1 VTARTTLVTV
11 AILALAPAAAH
22 AAPWSAPR
30 SVTVSGQAREPV
42 VALGGPDAAGV
53 AYVRHIGGADRVEL
67 RQGTVDTLGTPVIT
81 ARDSRGL
88 DSTALTYS
96 GHSALVLWRQF
107 RTPDARVLQ
116 LSSVTRSGAR
126 TGPNAITGPPNSY
139 DPAFVTPNLVR
150 FNRRTSAYVRSIGA
164 GRAGTAM
171 RLPAGATFDA
181 QVVRLSNGALVA
193 VWPSG
198 GAIYTASVAPGATA
212 FGPATR
218 VSAPG
223 GFARTPKLA
232 VTTDG
237 HAVAV
242 WTQADANG
250 RALVAASAAPGAPFG
265 APIILAPSTARA
277 LTVQAIAMTNDEVL
291 VTFVSA
297 RADSPAGPLQALQLA
312 PDGHATTPIRTLTPA
327 GERTRDAALAVDS
340 GAGYAAWVVGGNGV
354 RHRVRVVRIAA
365 GGIVGTVRTVSGSDS
380 AVSTPPAFA
389 MAPRGRALIAYTTQS
404 QRIRLVT
411 RRAG

>member
-1 VTARTTLVTV
+1 MTTHTV
-11 AILALAPAAAH
+11 LAAVLALALAPAAAH

-42 VALGGPDAAGV
+42 VALGEPDAAAVG
-53 AYVRHIGGADRVEL
+53 YVRHINGADRVEL
-67 RQGTVDTLGTPVIT
+67 RQGTVDALHTPVIT
-81 ARDSRGL
+81 ARDARGL

-107 RTPDARVLQ
+107 RNPDARVLQ
-116 LSSVTRSGAR
+116 LSSVTRSGAT
-126 TGPNAITGPPNSY
+126 TGPNAITGPPNGY

-150 FNRRTSAYVRSIGA
+150 FNRRTAAYVRSIPQ
-164 GRAGTAM
+164 GRPDVTM

-181 QVVRLSNGALVA
+181 QVVRLANGALVA

-198 GAIYTASVAPGATA
+198 GAIYTATVAPGATA

-223 GFARTPKLA
+223 GFSRTPKLA

-237 HAVAV
+237 HVVAV

-250 RALVAASAAPGAPFG
+250 RALVAASAAPGARFG
-265 APIILAPSTARA
+265 APIVLAPSTARA
-277 LTVQAIAMTNDEVL
+277 LTAQAIATTAGDVL

-297 RADSPAGPLQALQLA
+297 RADSPAGPLQALHLA
-312 PDGHATTPIRTLTPA
+312 PDGHATTPIQTLTPS

-340 GAGYAAWVVGGNGV
+340 GAGYAAWVVAGNGV
-354 RHRVRVVRIAA
+354 RHRVRVVRIAP
-365 GGIVGTVRTVSGSDS
+365 GGIVGTVRTVSGTDS

-389 MAPRGRALIAYTTQS
+389 MTTRGRALIAYAMQS
-404 QRIRLVT
+404 LRIRLVT

>member
-1 VTARTTLVTV
+1 VTFRATV
-11 AILALAPAAAH
+11 ASLAILALAPAAAQ

-30 SVTVSGQAREPV
+30 SVTASGQAREPV

-67 RQGTVDTLGTPVIT
+67 RQGTVDTLGAPVIT

-107 RTPDARVLQ
+107 RNPDARVLQ
-116 LSSVTRSGAR
+116 LSSVTRSGAA
-126 TGPNAITGPPNSY
+126 TEPNAITGPPNSY
-139 DPAFVTPNLVR
+139 DPAFVTPSLVR
-150 FNRRTSAYVRSIGA
+150 FNRRTAAYVRGFSQ
-164 GRAGTAM
+164 GRAGATM

-181 QVVRLSNGALVA
+181 QVVRLANGTLVA

-198 GAIYTASVAPGATA
+198 GAILTATVAPGATA
-212 FGPATR
+212 FGPPTR
-218 VSAPG
+218 ISAPG
-223 GFARTPKLA
+223 GFARTPRLV
-232 VTTDG
+232 VTSDG

-250 RALVAASAAPGAPFG
+250 RALVSASAAPGAPFG
-265 APIILAPSTARA
+265 APIVLTPSTARA
-277 LTVQAIAMTNDEVL
+277 LTVQAIATTAGAVL

-297 RADSPAGPLQALQLA
+297 RAESPAGPLQALLLA

-340 GAGYAAWVVGGNGV
+340 GAGYVAWVVAGNGV

-389 MAPRGRALIAYTTQS
+389 MTTRGRALIAYATQS
-404 QRIRLVT
+404 LRIRLVT

>member
-1 VTARTTLVTV
+1 MTTRILLTSVL
-11 AILALAPAAAH
+11 ALALAPAAAH

-42 VALGGPDAAGV
+42 VALGGPDAAAVG
-53 AYVRHIGGADRVEL
+53 YVRHIDGADRVEL
-67 RQGTVDTLGTPVIT
+67 RQGTVDTLRAPVIT
-81 ARDSRGL
+81 ARDTRGL

-107 RTPDARVLQ
+107 RNPDARVLQ
-116 LSSVTRSGAR
+116 LSSVTRTGAT

-150 FNRRTSAYVRSIGA
+150 FNRRTAAYVRSIPQ
-164 GRAGTAM
+164 GRPGVTM

-181 QVVRLSNGALVA
+181 EVVRLANGALVA

-198 GAIYTASVAPGATA
+198 GAIYTATVAPGATA

-223 GFARTPKLA
+223 GFSRTPKLA
-232 VTTDG
+232 LTTDG
-237 HAVAV
+237 HVVAV

-265 APIILAPSTARA
+265 APIVLAPSTARA
-277 LTVQAIAMTNDEVL
+277 LTAQAIATTAGDVL

-297 RADSPAGPLQALQLA
+297 RADSPAGPLQALRLA
-312 PDGHATTPIRTLTPA
+312 PDGHATTPIRTLTPS
-327 GERTRDAALAVDS
+327 GERTRDASLAVDS
-340 GAGYAAWVVGGNGV
+340 GAGYAAWVVAGNGV
-354 RHRVRVVRIAA
+354 RHRVRVVRIAP
-365 GGIVGTVRTVSGSDS
+365 GGIVGTVRTVSGTDS
-380 AVSTPPAFA
+380 AVSTPPAFT
-389 MAPRGRALIAYTTQS
+389 MTTRGRALIAYATQS
-404 QRIRLVT
+404 LRIRLVS

>member
-1 VTARTTLVTV
+1 VTVRAIVAAV
-11 AILALAPAAAH
+11 AILALAPAAAQ

-67 RQGTVDTLGTPVIT
+67 RQGTVDTLGAPVIT
-81 ARDSRGL
+81 ARNSRGL

-107 RTPDARVLQ
+107 RVPDARVLQ
-116 LSSVTRSGAR
+116 LSSVTRSGAT

-139 DPAFVTPNLVR
+139 DPAFVTSNLVR
-150 FNRRTSAYVRSIGA
+150 FNRRTSAYVRSIPS

-181 QVVRLSNGALVA
+181 QVVRLAGGALVA

-198 GAIYTASVAPGATA
+198 GAIFTATVAPGATT

-218 VSAPG
+218 MSAPG
-223 GFARTPKLA
+223 GFARTPRLA

-237 HAVAV
+237 HLVAV
-242 WTQADANG
+242 WTQADASG

-265 APIILAPSTARA
+265 APIVLAPSTARA
-277 LTVQAIAMTNDEVL
+277 LTVQATAMTNNEVL

-312 PDGHATTPIRTLTPA
+312 PDGRAVTPVLALTAP

-340 GAGYAAWVVGGNGV
+340 GAGYATWVVGGSGV

-389 MAPRGRALIAYTTQS
+389 MTTRGRALIAYATQS
-404 QRIRLVT
+404 LRIRLVT